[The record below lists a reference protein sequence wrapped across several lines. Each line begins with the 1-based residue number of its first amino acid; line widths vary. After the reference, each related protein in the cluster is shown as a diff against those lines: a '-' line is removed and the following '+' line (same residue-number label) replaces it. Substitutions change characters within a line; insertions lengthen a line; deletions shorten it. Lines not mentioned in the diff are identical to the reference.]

1 MTIQWKSE
9 LWKLKDLKDYDKN
22 PRKMDKKRFD
32 KLVESLKQDGYH
44 QRLLINLDGTI
55 IGGHARKKALLK
67 AGFKENSD
75 IEVLVPDKLLTG
87 EDFDRVN
94 IRDNLTYGDFDY
106 EMLANNFDADQ
117 LIDWGMPENWIL
129 NLADAIETK
138 EEKEKESKSDKK
150 CPKCGEFL

>member
-1 MTIQWKSE
+1 MPIQWKSE

-22 PRKMDKKRFD
+22 PRKIDKKRFE

-67 AGFKENSD
+67 AGFKESSE
-75 IEVLVPDKLLTG
+75 IEVLVPERLLTG

-106 EMLANNFDADQ
+106 EMLANNLDADK
-117 LIDWGMPENWIL
+117 LIDWGMPESWIL
-129 NLADAIETK
+129 NLADEIIE
-138 EEKEKESKSDKK
+138 KSDEKSEKSSKK
-150 CPKCGEFL
+150 CPKCGEIL